1 MVKSGEYGELRV
13 KNRNIQM
20 QKYSNR
26 VGWVLNLTMVKNGVY
41 TTYTSFV
48 VGAGLFSLIILSI
61 DYYGKE
67 AA

>member
-1 MVKSGEYGELRV
+1 
-13 KNRNIQM
+13 M
-20 QKYSNR
+20 QKCSNR
-26 VGWVLNLTMVKNGVY
+26 VGWVLKLTMVKNGVY

-67 AA
+67 AVYPR